1 MKKTLRFALVALFST
16 IALGASAQTVI
27 WEEDWQSSEAGKL
40 VNEVTNTNAVYTLS
54 SSNSKPYTKIYAN
67 GDDATN
73 MELLQPQTSRNES
86 WTASID
92 LKGNSGNL
100 TLSYTYNKS
109 TIEITSETTGVTISD
124 VSNTGALINVPSG
137 TSTLKLT
144 FSNPMSSN
152 ARLDN
157 IKLVTGGTAQE
168 YPEVANI
175 AALKEMESGSKAVLT
190 FNNVQVNFTSGKDM
204 YIQDATGGI
213 DIYDCGL
220 SYTAGQVLNGTAVVE
235 YKLYNEMP
243 EITSVTNVELTATDG
258 EATPNTVSVEAV
270 TKAKICQLV
279 KVVGT
284 VHIEKETVT
293 PSDGGDPY
301 ERNNYFLVD
310 EDDNSVQFYQ
320 KWKDVEGTDLSGLT
334 EGAQATIT
342 GVVVI
347 LNGSAAIG
355 VTKAEYEGTIPEGPK
370 AENIAALK
378 ALENNTEAELT
389 LTDAV
394 VTFVNVKD
402 MYVTD
407 ATGSIDFYN
416 TGLSYTAGQKLN
428 GTIKVKF
435 SVYRNTPQATN
446 PSENNL
452 TATDG
457 EATPQEVAIS
467 DVSLAKVCDYVKVS
481 GKVKI
486 MEETSGDKTY
496 TNYYITDESDNKVM
510 IFNKFKGVPG
520 TDITTLNDGD
530 EATITGIIVPFNDT
544 VEIAVT
550 AMESTSTG
558 IDNIN
563 AELTNDAPIYNLAG
577 QRVEKAVKGI
587 NIQNGKKFIVK

>member
-16 IALGASAQTVI
+16 IALGTSAQTTI

-40 VNEVTNTNAVYTLS
+40 VNEVTNANAVYTLS
-54 SSNSKPYTKIYAN
+54 SSNENPYTKLWVN
-67 GDDATN
+67 GNDESN
-73 MELLQPQTSRNES
+73 LELLIPKKDRNES
-86 WTASID
+86 WTAEIN

-109 TIEITSETTGVTISD
+109 TISITSETAGVTISD
-124 VSNTGALINVPSG
+124 VSSTGALINVPSG
-137 TSTLKLT
+137 TSSLKLT
-144 FSNPMSSN
+144 FSNPMSQN
-152 ARLDN
+152 ARFDN
-157 IKLVTGGTAQE
+157 IKLVTGGSAQE

-175 AALKEMESGSKAVLT
+175 AALKALESGTKAKLT
-190 FNNVQVNFTSGKDM
+190 FTNVQVNFTSGNDM
-204 YIQDATGGI
+204 YVQDATGAI
-213 DIYDCGL
+213 DIYNCGL
-220 SYTAGQVLNGTAVVE
+220 SYTAGQKLNGTAVVE

-243 EITSVTNVELTATDG
+243 EITSVSNAEITATDG

-293 PSDGGDPY
+293 PSEGDPY
-301 ERNNYFLVD
+301 ERDNYFLVD

-394 VTFVNVKD
+394 VTFVNGKD

-416 TGLSYTAGQKLN
+416 CGLSYTAGQKLN

-435 SVYRNTPQATN
+435 SVYKNTPQATN

-467 DVSLAKVCDYVKVS
+467 DINISKVCDYVKVS
-481 GKVKI
+481 GTVTI
-486 MEETSGDKTY
+486 KTNTAGTKKY
-496 TNYYITDESDNKVM
+496 YYITDGGSNEIELYRKWSS
-510 IFNKFKGVPG
+510 IEG
-520 TDITTLNDGD
+520 TDTSTLNEGD
-530 EATITGIIVPFNDT
+530 SVTATGIVVPFNDT
-544 VEIAVT
+544 FEIALT

>member
-40 VNEVTNTNAVYTLS
+40 VNEVTNANAVYTLS

-144 FSNPMSSN
+144 FSNPMSTN

-175 AALKEMESGSKAVLT
+175 AALKEMVSGSKAVLT

-220 SYTAGQVLNGTAVVE
+220 SYTAGQVLNGKATVE

-243 EITSVTNVELTATDG
+243 EITSVTNVEITATDG

-293 PSDGGDPY
+293 PSEGDPY

-370 AENIAALK
+370 AENIAAFK

-402 MYVTD
+402 MYITD

-486 MEETSGDKTY
+486 LEETSGDKTY

-520 TDITTLNDGD
+520 TDITILNDGD

>member
-40 VNEVTNTNAVYTLS
+40 VNEVTNANAVYTLS

-144 FSNPMSSN
+144 FSNPMSTN

-220 SYTAGQVLNGTAVVE
+220 SYTAGQVLNGKATVE

-243 EITSVTNVELTATDG
+243 EITSVTNAEITATDG
-258 EATPNTVSVEAV
+258 EVTPNTVSVEAV

-293 PSDGGDPY
+293 PSEGDPY

-310 EDDNSVQFYQ
+310 EDDNSVLFYQ

-342 GVVVI
+342 GIVVI
-347 LNGSAAIG
+347 QNGSAAIG

-370 AENIAALK
+370 AENIAAFK

-402 MYVTD
+402 MYITD

-435 SVYRNTPQATN
+435 SVYKNTPQATN

-486 MEETSGDKTY
+486 LEETSGDKTY
-496 TNYYITDESDNKVM
+496 TNYYIADESDNKVM

>member
-1 MKKTLRFALVALFST
+1 MKKTLRFALVAFFSA
-16 IALGASAQTVI
+16 IALGASAQTTI

-40 VNEVTNTNAVYTLS
+40 VNEVTNANAVYTLS
-54 SSNSKPYTKIYAN
+54 SSNESPYTKLWVNAN
-67 GDDATN
+67 DESN
-73 MELLQPQTSRNES
+73 LELLIPRKDRNES
-86 WTASID
+86 WTATID

-100 TLSYTYNKS
+100 TLSYTYNRS
-109 TIEITSETTGVTISD
+109 TISITSETAGVTISD

-137 TSTLKLT
+137 TSSLKLT
-144 FSNPMSSN
+144 FSNPMSQN
-152 ARLDN
+152 ARFDN
-157 IKLVTGGTAQE
+157 IKLVTGGSAQE

-175 AALKEMESGSKAVLT
+175 AALKALESGTKAKLT
-190 FNNVQVNFTSGKDM
+190 FTNVQVNFTSGNDM
-204 YIQDATGGI
+204 YVQDATGAI
-213 DIYDCGL
+213 DIYNCGL
-220 SYTAGQVLNGTAVVE
+220 SYTAGQKLNGTAVVE

-243 EITSVTNVELTATDG
+243 EITSVSNAELTATDG

-320 KWKDVEGTDLSGLT
+320 KWSSLEGTDLSGLT

-370 AENIAALK
+370 AENIAAFK

-394 VTFVNVKD
+394 VTFVNGKD

-416 TGLSYTAGQKLN
+416 CGLSYTAGQKLN

-435 SVYRNTPQATN
+435 SVYKNTPQATN

-486 MEETSGDKTY
+486 LEETSGDKTF
-496 TNYYITDESDNKVM
+496 TNYYIADESDNKVM
-510 IFNKFKGVPG
+510 IYRKWKSLEG

>member
-40 VNEVTNTNAVYTLS
+40 VNEVTNANAVYTLS

-92 LKGNSGNL
+92 LKGNSGNM

-144 FSNPMSSN
+144 FSNPMSTN

-220 SYTAGQVLNGTAVVE
+220 SYTAGQVLNGKATVE

-243 EITSVTNVELTATDG
+243 EITSVTNAELTATDG

-310 EDDNSVQFYQ
+310 EDDNSVLFYQ

-342 GVVVI
+342 GIVVI
-347 LNGSAAIG
+347 QNGSAAIG

-370 AENIAALK
+370 AENIAAFK

-402 MYVTD
+402 MYITD

-435 SVYRNTPQATN
+435 SVYKNTPQATN

-496 TNYYITDESDNKVM
+496 TNYYIADESDNKVM

-563 AELTNDAPIYNLAG
+563 AELTNDAPIYNLTG

-587 NIQNGKKFIVK
+587 NIQKGKKFIVK

>member
-40 VNEVTNTNAVYTLS
+40 VNEVTNANAVYTLS

-144 FSNPMSSN
+144 FSNPMSTN

-220 SYTAGQVLNGTAVVE
+220 SYTAGQVLNGKATVE

-243 EITSVTNVELTATDG
+243 EITSITNVELTATDG

-293 PSDGGDPY
+293 PSEGDPY

-320 KWKDVEGTDLSGLT
+320 KWSSLEGTDLSGLT

-370 AENIAALK
+370 AENIAAFK

-394 VTFVNVKD
+394 VTFVNGKD

-416 TGLSYTAGQKLN
+416 CGLSYTAGQKLN

-435 SVYRNTPQATN
+435 SVYKNTPQATN

-467 DVSLAKVCDYVKVS
+467 DVSIAKVCDYVKVS

-486 MEETSGDKTY
+486 LEETSGDNTY
-496 TNYYITDESDNKVM
+496 TNYYIADESDNKVM
-510 IFNKFKGVPG
+510 IYRKWKSLEG

-550 AMESTSTG
+550 AMESTSTD
-558 IDNIN
+558 IENIN